1 MKNNKEQEFD
11 FLAVPSHESF
21 VIPLNFVEE
30 HKKELD
36 ENTKNFLNKMKEM
49 EESKKQM
56 DLIDEEP
63 SVFAVPCDR
72 AWVVAP
78 EKWEEFKNLK
88 PDPELWKK
96 VEEASKKL
104 NIKVELEGPVLK
116 KKINNK

>member
-11 FLAVPSHESF
+11 FLAVPSSESF
-21 VIPLNFVEE
+21 VIPLQVAQE
-30 HKKELD
+30 HKDEIK
-36 ENTKNFLNKMKEM
+36 ENTKNLKEM
-49 EESKKQM
+49 EEEKKEI